1 MSPLTRRNLASK
13 ISLSDTYIS
22 KVENQKL
29 HFGDFPKEQFIHK
42 LADVLNA
49 AEEKLLLLANK
60 VPAGNKKR
68 GVRNA
73 TPCGSWLISTMRRW
87 MKCWRT
93 SIRPNPRRS
102 PTANKSGGFPSFSD
116 ATDSLIW
123 YSPTVRI
130 N

>member
-22 KVENQKL
+22 KVENEKL

-68 GVRNA
+68 GRE
-73 TPCGSWLISTMRRW
+73 
-87 MKCWRT
+87 KCDALRQLVDLDDET
-93 SIRPNPRRS
+93 LAEVLANLDS
-102 PTANKSGGFPSFSD
+102 PKSKKKPHRKYVGRLPFF
-116 ATDSLIW
+116 
-123 YSPTVRI
+123 
-130 N
+130 